1 MSRAADLAIGGW
13 QVNSI
18 ITFRSG
24 SPFTVTQAGDAPN
37 VGDGSGRPDLIGNPN
52 SVTNRNIDH
61 FFETSAFAVA
71 APFRWGS
78 EGRNVIIG
86 PDIANWDFSLFK
98 SFSFDEKR
106 KLQFRAEFFNA
117 LNHAEFAA
125 PGSTIATAQFGRI
138 SGTTRDPRD
147 IQLALKFLW

>member
-1 MSRAADLAIGGW
+1 MGTQTKVPTLWLTR
-13 QVNSI
+13 
-18 ITFRSG
+18 RSTLHDTHACAFMQG
-24 SPFTVTQAGDAPN
+24 APW
-37 VGDGSGRPDLIGNPN
+37 LH
-52 SVTNRNIDH
+52 IDH

-125 PGSTIATAQFGRI
+125 PGATIATAQFGRI